1 MWDLKWTDDFD
12 LDFDFDDYNY
22 MDLTVCEDEGAYAQN
37 ITNRLRSVHPD
48 WFYDYKGADL
58 ELLLG
63 EPNTKDTAQL
73 GIEQIRNALNWDGLV
88 SNNEL
93 YIKPVPVSAETIIFF
108 CFVKNPYNNG
118 RLTFQTE
125 ICLSGATNVA
135 LITDFKG

>member
-12 LDFDFDDYNY
+12 LDFDFDNNNR
-22 MDLTVCEDEGAYAQN
+22 MGLAVCDDENAYAQN

-73 GIEQIRNALNWDGLV
+73 GIEQIRHVLSYDGLV
-88 SNNEL
+88 PSDEL
-93 YIKPVPVSAETIIFF
+93 YIKPVPVNTETIIFF
-108 CFVKNPYNNG
+108 CFVKNPYDDG

-125 ICLSGATNVA
+125 ICLSGETNVA
-135 LITDFKG
+135 LIKDNRG